1 MDDIMSKAPSPRSRL
16 LIMWI
21 IILITG
27 LFTISYSWEYGLLLP
42 SLIYINLIALI
53 FLIIGIS
60 IRIIALKEI
69 RNAFKIDKLV
79 TSGIYSKTRNPTYL
93 GFTFIIIG
101 ISIASLAI
109 LSFIWVIISIMTF
122 YYVAKKEEKDLE
134 KNFGEDYLKYK
145 KSAPLFI
152 PQLKK

>member
-1 MDDIMSKAPSPRSRL
+1 MSKAPSPRSRL

-21 IILITG
+21 IIVITG
-27 LFTISYSWEYGLLLP
+27 LFTISYSWEYSLLLP
-42 SLIYINLIALI
+42 SSIYINLIALI
-53 FLIIGIS
+53 FLIIGIF

-101 ISIASLAI
+101 ISIASLAL
-109 LSFIWVIISIMTF
+109 LSFIWAIISIILF

-145 KSAPLFI
+145 KSVPLFI
-152 PQLKK
+152 PKLKK

>member
-1 MDDIMSKAPSPRSRL
+1 MSKAPSPRSRL

-21 IILITG
+21 FLVITG
-27 LFTISYSWEYGLLLP
+27 LFTISYSMEYGLLLP
-42 SLIYINLIALI
+42 PLIYIYLIALI
-53 FLIIGIS
+53 FLVIGIF

-93 GFTFIIIG
+93 GFIFIIIG

-134 KNFGEDYLKYK
+134 KNFGENYLKYE
-145 KSAPLFI
+145 KSVPLFI
-152 PQLKK
+152 PKLKK

>member
-1 MDDIMSKAPSPRSRL
+1 MSKAPSPISRL
-16 LIMWI
+16 LVMWFI
-21 IILITG
+21 IVIVG
-27 LFTISYSWEYGLLLP
+27 LSTISHSWDYGLLLP
-42 SLIYINLIALI
+42 ASIYINLLGMI

-69 RNAFKIDKLV
+69 RNAFRIDKLV

-109 LSFIWVIISIMTF
+109 LSFIWVIVSIMAF

-134 KNFGEDYLKYK
+134 ENFGENYRKYK
-145 KSAPLFI
+145 ESVPLFI
-152 PQLKK
+152 PQPKK

>member
-1 MDDIMSKAPSPRSRL
+1 MSKAPSPRSRL
-16 LIMWI
+16 LVMWTI
-21 IILITG
+21 IIIIG

-42 SLIYINLIALI
+42 SSVFISLIALI
-53 FLIIGIS
+53 FLIIGII
-60 IRIIALKEI
+60 IRIISLLEI

-101 ISIASLAI
+101 ISIASLAV
-109 LSFIWVIISIMTF
+109 LSFIWVIISIVTF

-134 KNFGEDYLKYK
+134 RNFGENYLKYK
-145 KSAPLFI
+145 NSVPLFI
-152 PQLKK
+152 PKLKK

>member
-1 MDDIMSKAPSPRSRL
+1 MSKAPSPRSRL

-21 IILITG
+21 IIVITG
-27 LFTISYSWEYGLLLP
+27 LFTISYSWEYGLLIP
-42 SLIYINLIALI
+42 SSIYINLIALV
-53 FLIIGIS
+53 FLIIGIF

-134 KNFGEDYLKYK
+134 ENFGKNYLKYK
-145 KSAPLFI
+145 KSVPLFL
-152 PQLKK
+152 PKLQK